1 MQTKL
6 SQKNITENL
15 NRKGV
20 RVKQW
25 CVKKSPKK
33 KGALKKW
40 KNITGDRTQSSLKFW
55 LSVVPDHTPTFSTGV
70 PKF

>member
-33 KGALKKW
+33 KGALKKR
-40 KNITGDRTQSSLKFW
+40 KTLPATELSL
-55 LSVVPDHTPTFSTGV
+55 H
-70 PKF
+70 

>member
-1 MQTKL
+1 MRLAKRHKTSNKNHKHEHSMQTKL
-6 SQKNITENL
+6 SHKNITENL

-33 KGALKKW
+33 KGALKKR
-40 KNITGDRTQSSLKFW
+40 KTLPATELSL
-55 LSVVPDHTPTFSTGV
+55 H
-70 PKF
+70 